1 MVKLMRLADSNVPC
15 CGKIYNGCFQLE
27 QGIDKI
33 STISAAK
40 RKEIK
45 LLVSDRWEMLAIDI
59 QRAAYLLDPEL
70 LEADVQSNEE
80 VMIMLGF
87 WKMVEKL
94 VLDPDEVVKVV
105 SELELFRSGKGMFS
119 KAVAKASAKQVPAY
133 QWWSSFGASTPV
145 LQQVAIKVLSR
156 VASACS
162 CEHNWSTF
170 EFIHSRKRNRL
181 EPARANAL
189 VYVFSN
195 LRLIKHIGN
204 LEYEEEFPEW
214 DSDEEEVVPASST

>member
-1 MVKLMRLADSNVPC
+1 MYHAVARYTMDAFSLSKEWIKLAP
-15 CGKIYNGCFQLE
+15 
-27 QGIDKI
+27 
-33 STISAAK
+33 SAQQK
-40 RKEIK
+40 KKEIK
-45 LLVSDRWEMLAIDI
+45 LLVSDRWEMLTTDI
-59 QRAAYLLDPEL
+59 QRAAYLLDPEF

-80 VMIMLGF
+80 VMLGS

-94 VLDPDEVVKVV
+94 VLDLDEVVKVV
-105 SELELFRSGKGMFS
+105 SELELFCSGKGMFS
-119 KAVAKASAKQVPAY
+119 RAVAKASAKQVPAY

-162 CEHNWSTF
+162 CERNWSTF

-181 EPARANAL
+181 DPSRANDL

-195 LRLIKHIGN
+195 LRLIKHTVN
-204 LEYEEEFPEW
+204 PEYEEEFPEW
-214 DSDEEEVVPASST
+214 DSVEEQVVPASNT

>member
-1 MVKLMRLADSNVPC
+1 MKLMRLADSNVPC

-27 QGIDKI
+27 KGVDQI

-45 LLVSDRWEMLAIDI
+45 LLVSARWEMLTTDI
-59 QRAAYLLDPEL
+59 QRAAYLLDPEF

-80 VMIMLGF
+80 VMAGF
-87 WKMVEKL
+87 WSMVEKL
-94 VLDPDEVVKVV
+94 VPDDVVQVV

-119 KAVAKASAKQVPAY
+119 RAVAKASAKQVPAY

-145 LQQVAIKVLSR
+145 LQQAAIKVLSR

-162 CEHNWSTF
+162 RERNRSTF
-170 EFIHSRKRNRL
+170 EFIHSKKRNRL
-181 EPARANAL
+181 DPARANDL
-189 VYVFSN
+189 VYVFTN
-195 LRLIKHIGN
+195 LRLHVGN

-214 DSDEEEVVPASST
+214 DSDEE